1 MFCTKHRHRK
11 QLVTKPNPVVDP
23 SGWNGGWDGV
33 TPPPPSPVINFLYMH
48 C

>member
-33 TPPPPSPVINFLYMH
+33 TPPSSNKLSIHALLNF
-48 C
+48 

>member
-11 QLVTKPNPVVDP
+11 QFVTKPNPVVDP

-33 TPPPPSPVINFLYMH
+33 TPPPPPVINFLYMH